1 MPVCFFITGTDTGVG
16 KTTAAAALLWAARKR
31 GLSTLG
37 IKPVASGCERGPN
50 GLRNEDALG
59 LREASS
65 VEVEYSQTNP
75 VALEPAIAPHFAARM
90 AGRTLELDA
99 LVEHCRRMLALGADF
114 TVFEGA
120 GGWRVPLGA
129 SDTFA
134 DLVRRL
140 DLPVILVADI
150 RLGCLNHALLSAE
163 AIASDGLVL
172 AGWVANIA
180 GQRDHCHDW
189 MVEDLRQRLDCPLL
203 GELPHQEGP
212 MRTQKLASKL
222 DLDKLLAVE

>member
-1 MPVCFFITGTDTGVG
+1 MNSCFFITGTDTGVG
-16 KTTAAAALLWAARKR
+16 KTTAAAALLWAARGR

-50 GLRNEDALG
+50 GLRNEDALC
-59 LREASS
+59 LRAASS
-65 VEVEYSQTNP
+65 VEVAYSQTNP

-90 AGRTLELDA
+90 AGRTLELDG
-99 LVEHCRRMLALGADF
+99 LLEHCRAMLALGADF

-129 SDTFA
+129 RDTFA
-134 DLVRRL
+134 DLARRL
-140 DLPVILVADI
+140 DLPVILVVDM

-163 AIASDGLVL
+163 AIAGDGLVL
-172 AGWVANIA
+172 AGWIANVA

-189 MVEDLRQRLDCPLL
+189 MVEDLGARLDCPLL
-203 GELPHQEGP
+203 GELPHQPGP
-212 MRTQKLASKL
+212 MRPQILASRL